1 MAGNFQLS
9 RLRAVILCGCLGLV
23 GFVPTSVRAGGG
35 LAAIDAFHVGRYHLA
50 NGDRTKA
57 LDAFNDS
64 LRMNP
69 QFVQAYV
76 ARGKLLAEMGQ
87 LDSALA
93 DLNFALRLQPTHAEG
108 FAYRGFVL
116 LSQGKPQES
125 LPEFDMAL
133 RLDPSY
139 ARVMYL
145 RGQALKSIGNE
156 ADGATSIAAALQ
168 LDPSIEVLQ
177 VVTTGA
183 ELNVPGNV
191 QINTPGALER
201 ASTIANSDPPVGPQL
216 TLREQGRVIRPD
228 RHPVLA
234 NLQRPFPVLP
244 TNVDAMGNG
253 NSLPRTINDSSGT
266 QIVRRPGP
274 NKVSSA
280 PTKATKPTPAQPSNE
295 PTPATDEL
303 KPSSAVDVPALT
315 ALPTVEPITSAVETN
330 VPEVIV
336 SKIEI
341 DAAEL
346 PLPAAAI
353 LSGTVPGDAV
363 PAKPAEEAS
372 LQRIAD
378 AVAAARQAVPAVA
391 PSVVSDNPKIA
402 AADTPA
408 VEVSAEV
415 LPPVVATNVADMPG
429 VAMIGDASD
438 ATSKI
443 VPTTTVGELAA
454 SQNATSEEDLQAAE
468 LCRLRGIEQEEQD
481 DPAAALAEYDNA
493 VRLDPSNPQNYCLR
507 GRLFLQGEFAK
518 EAIADFDRAI
528 ELAPGLAIGYFGR
541 AHARYIQHNFADAVD
556 DYSVVL
562 RLDDQHARALIERGH
577 CLAQLGE
584 AEAAETDRLAAL
596 ALDPSLAKTG
606 PKYGN
611 AIPKAPAP
619 ADMNM
624 PEEAPIAYVDD
635 APAKPAAPIAN
646 EAGSPSAFGA
656 LFAGDRPTSA
666 TTTDTTPTAATPSA
680 VNAEPLPVANEPA
693 AVALGATTTVSDAV
707 PTPVVEPSAPLA
719 DDLQQLTDELAR
731 TPGDARL
738 YFRRAELHLQA
749 NRAEDAIDDLN
760 AALRIEPTFA
770 PALAKR
776 AEAHVA
782 VQRLP
787 AAEADLS
794 ELLRLQPQDGT
805 VYTERGSVKL
815 ALGFAAE
822 AVADLTQA
830 LTLEQDNAK
839 AYCRRGLA
847 YAVLG
852 DAEKSMA
859 DFTAALERNPNDA
872 EAYLSRGRAYA
883 EFEYPAEAL
892 ADFNR
897 CLELDPKCADAYF
910 ERSRLYAVRGAYE
923 KSQSDRRKALELDPT
938 LR

>member
-9 RLRAVILCGCLGLV
+9 RLRAVILCGCMGLV
-23 GFVPTSVRAGGG
+23 GFLPTSVRAGGG

-76 ARGKLLAEMGQ
+76 ARGKLLAELGQ

-145 RGQALKSIGNE
+145 RGQALKAVGNE

-201 ASTIANSDPPVGPQL
+201 TSSIANSDPPVGPQL

-244 TNVDAMGNG
+244 TNADAMGNG
-253 NSLPRTINDSSGT
+253 SSLPRTINDSSGT

-274 NKVSSA
+274 NKVSSS
-280 PTKATKPTPAQPSNE
+280 PTKPAQPSKV
-295 PTPATDEL
+295 PTPSTEEL
-303 KPSSAVDVPALT
+303 KPSSAVDAPTLT
-315 ALPTVEPITSAVETN
+315 ALPTVEPIVADVVKN
-330 VPEVIV
+330 APGVIV

-353 LSGTVPGDAV
+353 LSGAVPGDAV

-391 PSVVSDNPKIA
+391 PSAVSDNPKV
-402 AADTPA
+402 ADSNTPA
-408 VEVSAEV
+408 VEVTAEV
-415 LPPVVATNVADMPG
+415 LPPFAAVNVADMPG

-443 VPTTTVGELAA
+443 IPTTTVGDLAA
-454 SQNATSEEDLQAAE
+454 SKNVTSEEDLQAAE
-468 LCRLRGIEQEEQD
+468 LCRLRGIEQEEKD

-493 VRLDPSNPQNYCLR
+493 VRLDPNNPQNYCLR

-528 ELAPGLAIGYFGR
+528 ELAPGLTIGYFGR

-596 ALDPSLAKTG
+596 ALDPSLAKSG

-624 PEEAPIAYVDD
+624 PEEPAVAYVDD
-635 APAKPAAPIAN
+635 SPAKPAAPIAS
-646 EAGSPSAFGA
+646 ESGAPSAFGA
-656 LFAGDRPTSA
+656 LFAGDHPTP
-666 TTTDTTPTAATPSA
+666 TTPNVAAPTT
-680 VNAEPLPVANEPA
+680 VTAEPLPVANEPA

-707 PTPVVEPSAPLA
+707 PAPIVEPSAPLA
-719 DDLQQLTDELAR
+719 DDLQQLTDELAH

-805 VYTERGSVKL
+805 VYAERGSVKL

-830 LTLEQDNAK
+830 LTLEQGNAE